1 MTPEEMLAQNLCAIA
16 ARVRDG
22 TVRSRDL
29 TAAVLEALERQ
40 GSRLGAVAR
49 LWPERAMAEAE
60 ACDRERARGR
70 LRGPLH
76 GVPLAHKD
84 MFYRKGE
91 LTECGSRLFRG
102 FRPTVTATVLERLD
116 AAGAIDVGRTHMVEV
131 ALGITGHN
139 PWTGTPKNPWNTE
152 RLTGGS
158 TSGGAASVAARL
170 NFATLGSDT
179 GGSIRVPSA
188 FCNLVGIKPTYGRVS
203 RAGCMPLSFTL
214 DHIGPICRSSAD
226 CALMLGVIAGTDP
239 RDPTTGAVP
248 VPDYAAALGED
259 LRGQRIL
266 ALVDGLGY
274 APEPAVA
281 RHFEEACAILR
292 GLGAELREGTLPGGE
307 ELAAVRRVVGMVEP
321 AAYHREHVLR
331 RRAEFNPHT
340 LARMEPGFAIEASI
354 YARAL
359 AARAGWL
366 ERICRELL
374 SEADLLVL
382 PSAVTPPPPIAE
394 TDTGGDARFVD
405 LANRLTAYVAPFN
418 YLGLPAASVPMGFD
432 EEGLPMGLQIVGRP
446 FAEARVLRACF
457 AFEQATGHTRRRP
470 PSPAPDPA

>member
-1 MTPEEMLAQNLCAIA
+1 MKAADILACGLAEIA
-16 ARVRDG
+16 AHIRDG
-22 TVRSRDL
+22 TVTSRAA
-29 TAAVLEALERQ
+29 TEAVLAALERE
-40 GSRLGAVAR
+40 GAHLGAVAR

-60 ACDRERARGR
+60 ARDRERAAGR

-102 FRPTVTATVLERLD
+102 FRPAVTATVLERLD

-139 PWTGTPKNPWNTE
+139 PWTGTPRNPWNRE

-179 GGSIRVPSA
+179 GGSIRVPAA

-226 CALMLGVIAGTDP
+226 CALMLRVIAGPDP
-239 RDPTTGAVP
+239 RDPTTGAEP
-248 VPDYAAALGED
+248 VPDYPAALAED
-259 LRGQRIL
+259 LRGERIL
-266 ALVDGLGY
+266 ALVGGLGCE
-274 APEPAVA
+274 PEPAVHH
-281 RHFEEACAILR
+281 RFEEACRIFDE
-292 GLGAELREGTLPGGE
+292 LGAELRRAAFPDGE
-307 ELAAVRRVVGMVEP
+307 PLNVLRRVIGMVEP
-321 AAYHREHVLR
+321 AALHREHVLS
-331 RRAEFNPHT
+331 RRADFNPHT
-340 LARMEPGFAIEASI
+340 LARMEPGFAIEAGV

-374 SEADLLVL
+374 EEADLLIL
-382 PSAVTPPPPIAE
+382 PTTVTAPPPIAE
-394 TDTGGDARFVD
+394 TDTGGDARFVA
-405 LANRLTAYVAPFN
+405 LANRLTACVAPFN

-432 EEGLPMGLQIVGRP
+432 GEGLPLGLQIVGRP
-446 FAEARVLRACF
+446 FAEARVLRACH
-457 AFEQATGHTRRRP
+457 AFERATGHGRRVP
-470 PSPAPDPA
+470 PVAAVPTA

>member
-1 MTPEEMLAQNLCAIA
+1 
-16 ARVRDG
+16 
-22 TVRSRDL
+22 
-29 TAAVLEALERQ
+29 
-40 GSRLGAVAR
+40 
-49 LWPERAMAEAE
+49 
-60 ACDRERARGR
+60 
-70 LRGPLH
+70 
-76 GVPLAHKD
+76 
-84 MFYRKGE
+84 
-91 LTECGSRLFRG
+91 
-102 FRPTVTATVLERLD
+102 
-116 AAGAIDVGRTHMVEV
+116 
-131 ALGITGHN
+131 
-139 PWTGTPKNPWNTE
+139 
-152 RLTGGS
+152 
-158 TSGGAASVAARL
+158 
-170 NFATLGSDT
+170 
-179 GGSIRVPSA
+179 VPSA

-239 RDPTTGAVP
+239 RDPTTSAAP
-248 VPDYAAALGED
+248 VPDYGAALGED